1 MRDLVRSEARKAV
14 AGRTW
19 LIMLGVGVL
28 LGLMTTAGYTTTVE
42 QEVAAGLAPAAA
54 TASMVRFWFG
64 MMLASMLFGAVFVT
78 REYGTGAIARSVLV
92 SGGRGRLFTAK
103 VLVGSIAGVGYGV
116 LAAGLAVG
124 SAWLFLP
131 LAGQQLT
138 WSTEATLTLVGVTA
152 VVALAG
158 PWGVVFGWLLRNQ
171 VLAVATLLV
180 LTLLVDE
187 ALLRLVPAV
196 GRFTM
201 QIAMGAVYR
210 DAKPEM
216 LSPTMGLLVI
226 LGWIALVGAVALR
239 RLRRSDV
246 LS

>member
-1 MRDLVRSEARKAV
+1 MSDLLKAEALKAIS
-14 AGRTW
+14 GRTW
-19 LIMLGVGVL
+19 LFVGAVGVL
-28 LGLMTTAGYTTTVE
+28 LGFMTTAGYTTTIE
-42 QEVAAGLAPAAA
+42 QEIAAGLDPAAA

-64 MMLASMLFGAVFVT
+64 MMLASMLFGAIFVT
-78 REYGTGAIARSVLV
+78 REYGDGAIARSVLV
-92 SGGRGRLFTAK
+92 SGGRGRLFAAK
-103 VLVGSIAGVGYGV
+103 LAVATGVGAIFAL
-116 LAAGLAVG
+116 LAGGLAVG

-131 LAGQQLT
+131 LAGQQLV
-138 WSTEATLTLVGVTA
+138 WSSEATLTLLGVVA
-152 VVALAG
+152 VVLLAA
-158 PWGVVFGWLLRNQ
+158 PWGVMFGWLIRNQ
-171 VLAVATLLV
+171 VVTVVTLLV

-216 LSPTMGLLVI
+216 LSPATALLVI
-226 LGWIALVGAVALR
+226 LGWIAIVGFFAQR
-239 RLRRSDV
+239 RLRRADV